1 MKIAQVAPLIESV
14 PPRLYGGTER
24 IVSYLTEELV
34 RLGHDVTL
42 FASGDSITSAE
53 LSSCCIRSLRL
64 DPTVRDTIPHFMLMI
79 DKVLE
84 RAEEFDVI
92 HFHIDL
98 FHFPLFRSQA
108 ARTLTTL
115 HGRQDLGDLKPFY
128 HRFGEMPLVSISG
141 DQRKP
146 LPHANFVA
154 TIYHGI
160 PVGLHRPSFETGKY
174 LAFLG
179 RISPEKRPDRAI
191 RIARAA
197 GIPLKIAAKVDKVDE
212 DYFRNDILPLI
223 DGPDVEFIGEINELD
238 KTKFLGEAAALLFPV
253 DWPEPFGLAMIE
265 AMACGTPVL
274 AFRCGSVPEV
284 IDDGATGKVV
294 DSEEEAIA
302 ALPEILSYD
311 RRAVRQRFEDR
322 FTATRMAKDYE
333 PISKSSEEDNEA
345 GELDKAEEVLS
356 VVLPADEDATLPLY
370 PGEEALDEPAP
381 LVTA

>member
-1 MKIAQVAPLIESV
+1 MRIAQVAPLIESV

-53 LSSCCIRSLRL
+53 LVSCCTRALRL

-79 DKVLE
+79 DKVRE
-84 RAEEFDVI
+84 RADEFDVI

-98 FHFPLFRSQA
+98 FQFPLFRSVA
-108 ARTLTTL
+108 GRTLTTL

-128 HRFGEMPLVSISG
+128 SRFPEMPLISISN

-154 TIYHGI
+154 TTQHGL
-160 PVGLHRPSFETGKY
+160 PADLHQPSFEQGSY

-179 RISPEKRPDRAI
+179 RISPEKRVDRAI
-191 RIARAA
+191 RIARAT

-212 DYFRNDILPLI
+212 DYFRNEIRPLI
-223 DGPDVEFIGEINELD
+223 DGPGVEFIGEINERE
-238 KTKFLGEAAALLFPV
+238 KTKFLGEAAALLFPI
-253 DWPEPFGLAMIE
+253 DWPEPFGLVMIE

-274 AFRCGSVPEV
+274 AFRCGSVAEV
-284 IDDGATGKVV
+284 IDDGVTGRVV
-294 DSEEEAIA
+294 DSETEAIA
-302 ALPEILSYD
+302 ALPALLSYD
-311 RRAVRQRFEDR
+311 RRAVRQRFEER
-322 FTATRMAKDYE
+322 FTVTRMAKDYVNAYRDLLAIPTQNGKAHAARPRHVDLNGGNGLAPVLIDE
-333 PISKSSEEDNEA
+333 PLLAGFEA
-345 GELDKAEEVLS
+345 G
-356 VVLPADEDATLPLY
+356 T
-370 PGEEALDEPAP
+370 
-381 LVTA
+381 

>member
-53 LSSCCIRSLRL
+53 LAPCCTRALRL
-64 DPTVRDTIPHFMLMI
+64 DPTVRDIIPHFMLMI
-79 DKVLE
+79 DKVRE
-84 RAEEFDVI
+84 RADEFDI
-92 HFHIDL
+92 LHFHIDL
-98 FHFPLFRSQA
+98 FHFPLFRA
-108 ARTLTTL
+108 LATRTLTTL

-128 HRFGEMPLVSISG
+128 SRFGEMPLVSISN

-154 TIYHGI
+154 TIQHGI
-160 PVGLHRPSFETGKY
+160 PADLHRPSFEKGSY

-223 DGPDVEFIGEINELD
+223 DGPSVEFVGEINERE

-253 DWPEPFGLAMIE
+253 DWPEPFGLVMIE

-274 AFRCGSVPEV
+274 AFRSGSVPEV
-284 IDDGATGKVV
+284 IEDGVTGKVV

-302 ALPEILSYD
+302 ALPAILSYD
-311 RRAVRQRFEDR
+311 RQVVRQRFEKR
-322 FTATRMAKDYE
+322 FTATRMAKDYAG
-333 PISKSSEEDNEA
+333 IYRQLLKKSALNNETQNPRPRHERA
-345 GELDKAEEVLS
+345 MEIQMRFAHLKR
-356 VVLPADEDATLPLY
+356 
-370 PGEEALDEPAP
+370 
-381 LVTA
+381 